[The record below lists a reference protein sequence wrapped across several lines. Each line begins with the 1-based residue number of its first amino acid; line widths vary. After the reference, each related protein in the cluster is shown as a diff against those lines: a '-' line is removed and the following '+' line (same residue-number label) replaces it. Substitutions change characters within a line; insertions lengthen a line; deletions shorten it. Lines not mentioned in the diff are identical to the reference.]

1 MLRDSLFTKFVKF
14 ALCFF
19 LVAPS
24 MLLSQSAH
32 AAYDGVRDVSFDT
45 SSNKCDTGNIP
56 FDPLTQNDD
65 FNFEITNT
73 YCITYI
79 AGVGATLLATDL
91 ALKFLCKPTNATG
104 LAISPTEE
112 AKDNM
117 TFPLPYPSPT
127 LAIRMVNKITQCGS
141 RAMEFSTL
149 TSSCAGTLGTAAP
162 VCAEATKAGVD
173 TARCCIGLGIF
184 LAAVGVAIGA
194 LAIIWELA
202 KSTYKNARICGH
214 NWIKWEQQDGIWKK
228 VKGPH
233 HLCLENLFLGTSNPN
248 VGGYCINNN
257 SRSIVN
263 VSYREYIYG
272 GVEFEDNGSSACTSP
287 STWSTARK
295 REVLG
300 YATNNQRYYMTGPG
314 EAPVYACYRF
324 LSKAADI
331 ADQAAMQI
339 AYDCCKE
346 RSQNTVCIQNK
357 SDVAGIRDGFETM
370 ASGINTLF
378 TTSPDQYDN
387 VSWSQASSFDHKFC
401 VIGSRCT
408 VDNIVFDAYASKKEQ
423 NYGCVKTY
431 SVCPYNHLLGGGTET
446 KEYSETDQTIVK
458 NFCQFMNHCV
468 KLPILPYIY
477 TTNLDKGYI
486 SQACRDLKG
495 DSQNVYGYSAQL
507 LPINTRGFSAPM
519 VQCFKETMEN
529 IFLHK
534 AGYTQCLNPDE
545 QPSGDNNCASGYIF
559 KKGGDLPGK
568 SFFLK
573 IQDNL
578 QDVIKMALTAS
589 IIAFGFAI
597 LLAVPGAYITKKVL
611 FAYVLKI
618 GLIMY
623 FAVGDAW
630 QFGFMKGLLGT
641 SGFLSDLT
649 FKVDEAKPANQLDGC
664 QFPRFNYADTN
675 ADTKYQ
681 NPQYPPTKEYLR
693 IWDTLDC
700 KIAMSLGFGPEVSV
714 PNLLMA
720 IIGGFFTG
728 GLGIIFFVAAFVFA
742 FFLLS
747 MTIQAVHI
755 FIMSI
760 TSVIILLYVSPITIT
775 CAFFK
780 RTEGIFSG
788 WWKQLLGFTLQPMIL
803 FAYLGILVSMLDAV
817 ILGSA
822 TFTGSNV
829 VVNGQVVVD
838 TLGRVAPKQISCNGL
853 ADEDS
858 IYCIFRISDIK
869 TFDGFEVL
877 GLGIPLLASMNA
889 AKLETIVR
897 AAIIMFIFSS
907 FMDKMTGFA
916 AKLVGGAELKSNW
929 GASTS
934 QLAGKAYSIGTAVQ
948 GRAVRA
954 LKKHGGT
961 VARKVIGGA
970 KSNMRDVSGSGRSV
984 KPLDK
989 EEGADH
995 SGDSAATGASS
1006 SADSSSPASSDNS
1019 SSSDPTKSVDGSSSS
1034 SSSSDADPAA
1044 KPKEISGSD
1053 SSSDSSA

>member
-1 MLRDSLFTKFVKF
+1 MRRDSLFTKFTKF

-32 AAYDGVRDVSFDT
+32 AAFDGARDGVNFDVG
-45 SSNKCDTGNIP
+45 SNKCELGNIE
-56 FDPLTQNDD
+56 FNGLLVDNID
-65 FNFEITNT
+65 FNFELTNT
-73 YCITYI
+73 FCITYI
-79 AGVGATLLATDL
+79 AGVGATMLAADL
-91 ALKFLCKPTNATG
+91 AMKPLCKPTNATG
-104 LAISPTEE
+104 LAISPSEE
-112 AKDNM
+112 VRDNM

-127 LAIRMVNKITQCGS
+127 LAIRMVNKVTQCGARS
-141 RAMEFSTL
+141 MEFSTL
-149 TSSCAGTLGTAAP
+149 TSACAATLGVGPPCVEAA
-162 VCAEATKAGVD
+162 KAGAD
-173 TARCCIGLGIF
+173 MGRCCVALGVF
-184 LAAVGVAIGA
+184 LTAIGVAIGA

-214 NWIKWEQQDGIWKK
+214 NWIGWEQQGEKNIWTK

-233 HLCLENLFLGTSNPN
+233 RLCLENLFLGASNPN
-248 VGGYCINNN
+248 VGGYCVDND
-257 SRSIVN
+257 SRSIAN

-272 GVEFEDNGSSACTSP
+272 GVEFEDNGNSACTSP
-287 STWSTARK
+287 STWNNTRK

-300 YATNNQRYYMTGPG
+300 YATSNQRYYMTGPG

-339 AYDCCKE
+339 AYDCCKN

-357 SDVAGIRDGFETM
+357 SDVAGIKGSF
-370 ASGINTLF
+370 
-378 TTSPDQYDN
+378 
-387 VSWSQASSFDHKFC
+387 SSFDHKFC
-401 VIGSRCT
+401 EIGSRCT
-408 VDNIVFDAYASKKEQ
+408 VDNIVFDAYSSKKEQ

-446 KEYSETDQTIVK
+446 KEYSETDQTLVK

-486 SQACRDLKG
+486 AQACRDLKG
-495 DSQNVYGYSAQL
+495 DSQNVYGYTAQL
-507 LPINTRGFSAPM
+507 LPINTRGFSSPM

-545 QPSGDNNCASGYIF
+545 QPTGNENCASGYIF

-568 SFFLK
+568 SFFLR

-578 QDVIKMALTAS
+578 QDVIKIALTAS

-611 FAYVLKI
+611 IGYVLKI

-630 QFGFMKGLLGT
+630 QFGFMQGILGT

-649 FKVDEAKPANQLDGC
+649 FKIDEAKPLDKLDGC
-664 QFPRFNYADTN
+664 QFPRFNYADSN
-675 ADTKYQ
+675 PDTKYQ

-700 KIAMSLGFGPEVSV
+700 KIAMSLGFGPAVSV

-720 IIGGFFTG
+720 IVGGFFTG

-742 FFLLS
+742 FFLIS
-747 MTIQAVHI
+747 MTIKAMHI

-780 RTEGIFSG
+780 RTEGIFTG
-788 WWKQLLGFTLQPMIL
+788 WWKQILGFTLQPMIL

-822 TFTGSNV
+822 TFTGSNII
-829 VVNGQVVVD
+829 VNGQTVVD
-838 TLGRVAPKQISCNGL
+838 TLGRVAPKKISCSGL
-853 ADEDS
+853 ANDDS
-858 IYCIFRISDIK
+858 IYCIFRISDIE
-869 TFDGFEVL
+869 TFDGFEAL
-877 GLGIPLLASMNA
+877 GIGIPLLTSMNS
-889 AKLETIVR
+889 AKLETIIKS
-897 AAIIMFIFSS
+897 AFIMFIFSS
-907 FMDKMTGFA
+907 FLDKMTGFA
-916 AKLVGGAELKSNW
+916 AKLVGGAELKSDW
-929 GASTS
+929 GSSTS
-934 QLAGKAYSIGTAVQ
+934 AMAGKAFGMASAVQ

-954 LKKHGGT
+954 IKKHGGT
-961 VARKVIGGA
+961 LGRKVIGGI
-970 KSNMRDVSGSGRSV
+970 KSNMRDVSSSGRSIKGV
-984 KPLDK
+984 KGDNEGDRTANSSAIRADQLKNSSDTPSSDK
-989 EEGADH
+989 I
-995 SGDSAATGASS
+995 ASS
-1006 SADSSSPASSDNS
+1006 NS
-1019 SSSDPTKSVDGSSSS
+1019 SGVDKATSKN
-1034 SSSSDADPAA
+1034 PNL
-1044 KPKEISGSD
+1044 PK
-1053 SSSDSSA
+1053 